1 MQFSASTVPVPDPG
15 RQPQPAPGPAI
26 VPPLPKEPRRKI
38 WGIFLVAALI
48 AGGLAYYW
56 RTTNSATATGGGAPV
71 TVQTVS
77 ANIGNVDSTI
87 RLDGTIEAKTEAT
100 ILAPRIQGS
109 RTDVNRGGSANMQ
122 TNRQGGGAG
131 GGGGQPQGFGAA
143 QANNFS
149 LILTKLAA
157 AGSRVKAGDQI
168 AQFDTVAQQQRL
180 DDYKDSLIQLDA
192 NIKNRMA
199 NMGAQKESHLQQVR
213 AGKAS
218 WDTAVLNQQTNPVV
232 SAINAQLY
240 DVAVEQ
246 SKAQYEQ
253 LVYED
258 DLLNQQQQAQ
268 IQAIELN
275 RDQSQLEL
283 QRSQANVKKMT
294 MTAPIDGFV
303 VMNSIVR
310 NNEFGTVREGD
321 QVRAGQPF
329 MFVVDPS
336 SMVLSAS
343 VNQVDAERLRLGM
356 KANIRLDAY
365 NDIQVPGTL
374 VGIGAMAQTSTFRA
388 SYVGEIPVRLSL
400 DKMDPRIIPD
410 LTASAEVH
418 LQTEENTI
426 VLPRSALFEDNGSKY
441 VFLRNPD
448 GAWIRKPVETGVV
461 SFTNV
466 AIHSG
471 VQKGDVIALQRPM

>member
-1 MQFSASTVPVPDPG
+1 
-15 RQPQPAPGPAI
+15 
-26 VPPLPKEPRRKI
+26 
-38 WGIFLVAALI
+38 VAAVLI

-56 RTTNSATATGGGAPV
+56 QSTSSATATGGGSTPL
-71 TVQTVS
+71 VQTVS
-77 ANIGNVDSTI
+77 ANIGAVDATI
-87 RLDGTIEAKTEAT
+87 RLNGTIAAKTQAT

-122 TNRQGGGAG
+122 NNRAGGGVG
-131 GGGGQPQGFGAA
+131 GGGGGPAGFGAA
-143 QANNFS
+143 QMTDFS
-149 LILTKLAA
+149 LVLTKLAA
-157 AGSRVKAGDQI
+157 AGSRVKAGDAI
-168 AQFDTVAQQQRL
+168 AQFDTVNQQQRL
-180 DDYKDSLIQLDA
+180 DDYRDSLIQLAA

-199 NMGAQKESHLQQVR
+199 SMGSQKESHLQQVR

-232 SAINAQLY
+232 SAINAQLF

-253 LVYED
+253 LLYED
-258 DLLNQQQQAQ
+258 DLLDQQQRAQ
-268 IQAIELN
+268 VQAIELN

-283 QRSQANVKKMT
+283 QRSESNVKKMT
-294 MTAPIDGFV
+294 MTAPIAGIV
-303 VMNSIVR
+303 VMASIVR

-329 MFVVDPS
+329 MFIVDPT

-356 KANIRLDAY
+356 KAKVMLDAY
-365 NDIQVPGTL
+365 NDIEVPGTL
-374 VGIGAMAQTSTFRA
+374 EGIGAMAQTSTFRA
-388 SYVGEIPVRLSL
+388 SYVGEIPVRVAL

-410 LTASAEVH
+410 LTASAEVY
-418 LQTEENTI
+418 LQSEQNAV
-426 VLPRSALFEDNGSKY
+426 VLPRAAVFEENGSKY
-441 VFLRNPD
+441 VFLRDPE
-448 GAWIRKPVETGVV
+448 GAWIRKPVQTGVV
-461 SFTNV
+461 SFTDV

-471 VQKGDVIALQRPM
+471 VQKGDVVALQRPM